1 MAASPCRGMTT
12 ARPAA
17 SGKASPEDRAVTEVS
32 LAFRGLEGRV
42 SPSLAEILA
51 MCSFTV
57 PPVVLQLFLLLF
69 LASPATACTE
79 QEKHNLLQFL
89 AGLSSDGGLA
99 TSWRNNGTDCCEW
112 EGISC
117 NGDGA
122 VTGVSLESKG
132 LEGPISPFLTN
143 LTSLL
148 RINLSHNS
156 LSGGLPAE
164 LIFSRNIIVLDVSFS
179 RLNGSLPEL
188 PSLVTTD
195 RPLQVLNISSNQFGS
210 EFPSATWKV
219 MKNLIA
225 LNTSNNSFTGHIPS
239 SLCIG
244 SPSLALLDLSY
255 NQLSGDIPITLGNCS
270 KLKVLKAGNNHL
282 SGILPVEIFHA
293 TSLEYLSFPNN
304 GGLQGELDGAHIVKL
319 SSLLTLDLGG
329 NSFSGA
335 IPESIGQ
342 LRRLEELHLGSN
354 NMSGEL
360 PSTMSNCT
368 NLKTI
373 DLKINNLT
381 GDIGK
386 VNFATLQNLKSLDLM
401 ENNLGGIVPESI
413 YSCSNLTAL
422 RLSANHFH
430 GEISLRIGNLKHLS
444 FVSLSRNSFTNI
456 TKALHA
462 LKSCRNISTLLIGR
476 NFMNEAM
483 PQDESIDGFQNLQF
497 LAMHQCSLTGRIPTW
512 LSKLTRLKVLVLSK
526 NKLTGPMPSWIN
538 SLNNLFHLD
547 VSTNSLSGKI
557 PVTLMEMAMLK
568 SDKPAIYLDPS
579 LVDLDLLIYAVD
591 PSKLQYRINSDWCK
605 MLNLGN
611 NKFTGVIPQEIGQLK
626 ALLYLNLSSNNFYG
640 EIPQSIGNLT
650 NLQRLDLSNNH
661 LTGEIPA
668 ALEILHFLSEFNIS
682 NNDLEGPIPTAGQ
695 LSTFQASS
703 FNGNPKL
710 CGTMLI
716 NHCSSVEAAPIS
728 IVSGEYEEWRSEVL
742 NNASKQENDAQRR
755 HHRWH

>member
-1 MAASPCRGMTT
+1 
-12 ARPAA
+12 
-17 SGKASPEDRAVTEVS
+17 
-32 LAFRGLEGRV
+32 
-42 SPSLAEILA
+42 
-51 MCSFTV
+51 MCSFNI
-57 PPVVLQLFLLLF
+57 PPIVLQLFLLLF
-69 LASPATACTE
+69 LASPTTACTDE
-79 QEKHNLLQFL
+79 EKRNLLQFL
-89 AGLSSDGGLA
+89 AGLSRDGGLA
-99 TSWRNNGTDCCEW
+99 TSWRNNGTDCCKW

-132 LEGPISPFLTN
+132 LEGPISPFLAN

-148 RINLSHNS
+148 CVNLSHNS
-156 LSGGLPAE
+156 FSGGLPAE
-164 LIFSRNIIVLDVSFS
+164 LMFSRSIIVLDVSFS
-179 RLNGSLPEL
+179 RLNGLLPEL

-225 LNTSNNSFTGHIPS
+225 LNASNNSFTGHIPS

-244 SPSLALLDLSY
+244 SPSLALLDLCY
-255 NQLSGDIPITLGNCS
+255 NQLSGDIPNTLGNCS

-282 SGILPVEIFHA
+282 TGILPVEIFHT

-304 GGLQGELDGAHIVKL
+304 GGLQGELNGAHIVKL
-319 SSLLTLDLGG
+319 SNLLTLDLGG
-329 NSFSGA
+329 NSFSGT

-342 LRRLEELHLGSN
+342 LRNLEELHLGSN

-381 GDIGK
+381 GDLGK

-401 ENNLGGIVPESI
+401 KNNLGGIIPESI

-422 RLSANHFH
+422 RLSDNHFH
-430 GEISLRIGNLKHLS
+430 GEISTRIGNLKHLS
-444 FVSLSRNSFTNI
+444 FLSLTENSFTNI
-456 TKALHA
+456 TKTLHA
-462 LKSCRNISTLLIGR
+462 LQSCRSISILLIGK

-483 PQDESIDGFQNLQF
+483 PPDETIDGFQNLQY
-497 LAMHQCSLTGRIPTW
+497 LSVQHCSLTGRIPIW
-512 LSKLTRLKVLVLSK
+512 LSKLTNLKTLELF
-526 NKLTGPMPSWIN
+526 NNRLTGPVPDWIN
-538 SLNNLFHLD
+538 SLNHLFYLD
-547 VSTNSLSGKI
+547 VSNNSLTGEI
-557 PVTLMEMAMLK
+557 PVALMEMPMLK
-568 SDKPAIYLDPS
+568 SDKPAIFWDPR
-579 LVDLDLLIYAVD
+579 LFDLDLLIYAVD

-605 MLNLGN
+605 LLNLGN
-611 NKFTGVIPQEIGQLK
+611 NKFTGMIPQEIGQLK

-682 NNDLEGPIPTAGQ
+682 NNDLEGPVPTTGQ

-710 CGTMLI
+710 CGPMLI

-728 IVSGEYEEWRSEVL
+728 IISAKKCSSNVIFVTAFGVFFGVGVL
-742 NNASKQENDAQRR
+742 YDQLILFRYFG
-755 HHRWH
+755 